1 MERKKITFDSFIR
14 GVIIGAIIIGILMLL
29 ERLSGVLLPFFIA
42 WLIAY
47 LIYPLVTFFQYKL
60 RLKNR
65 VVSIFCALLSIV
77 LVGVA
82 AFFLLVPPMIE
93 EFGRVKDLLIEYF
106 SSTTTGGNVPKS
118 LSDFLRENIDTRLL
132 IQIFN
137 EKDLLAALKET
148 LPGVW
153 TILSESVNLLF
164 SVFTFFIILLYIV
177 FILLDYESISEGWP
191 YLVPVKYRKFVTDLL
206 NDVKNGMNRYFRGQ
220 AFVALCVG
228 ILFSIGFLIIDF
240 PMAIGLGLFIGA
252 LNLVPYLQIIGFI
265 PTIILAIL
273 KAADT
278 GGNFWLIL
286 AAALAVFVVVQIIQD
301 GFIVPR
307 VMGKITGLN
316 PAIILLSLSVWGSL
330 MGMLGM
336 IIALPLT
343 TLMLSYYQRFIINRE
358 KISKVEITDNQDT
371 CKKSDIEDE
380 KKSSN
385 PL

>member
-14 GVIIGAIIIGILMLL
+14 GILIGATLIVLLMLVK
-29 ERLSGVLLPFFIA
+29 RLSSVLLPFFIA

-47 LIYPLVTFFQYKL
+47 MIYPMVTFFQYRLKL
-60 RLKNR
+60 RSR
-65 VVSIFCALLSIV
+65 IASIFFTLFT
-77 LVGVA
+77 LVGIGVA
-82 AFFLLVPPMIE
+82 IFYLLIPPMIQ
-93 EFGRVKDLLIEYF
+93 EFGRVKDLLLEYF
-106 SSTTTGGNVPKS
+106 TTNSTASNIPHQ
-118 LSDFLRENIDTRLL
+118 LSDFLHENVDP
-132 IQIFN
+132 Q
-137 EKDLLAALKET
+137 ALKE
-148 LPGVW
+148 
-153 TILSESVNLLF
+153 IFQQKNLLDALKEAVPPLWSLLSGSL
-164 SVFTFFIILLYIV
+164 SVLYSIFTIFIILLYIV
-177 FILLDYESISEGWP
+177 FILLDYESIAEGWTH
-191 YLVPVKYRKFVTDLL
+191 LVPVRYRPFVVDIM
-206 NDVKNGMNRYFRGQ
+206 NDIKDGMNKYFRGQ

-240 PMAIGLGLFIGA
+240 PMAIALGLFIGV

-286 AAALAVFVVVQIIQD
+286 LAVLAVFAVVQAIED
-301 GFIVPR
+301 GIIVPR

-343 TLMLSYYQRFIINRE
+343 SLMLSYYQRFIINKERIHRGE
-358 KISKVEITDNQDT
+358 
-371 CKKSDIEDE
+371 ED
-380 KKSSN
+380 
-385 PL
+385 